1 MITLCDPTWQHA
13 LEPGPLAVCI
23 DLGAAMMPYQTHFP
37 GIPFAGSLVR
47 IEPTGS
53 ASSLFDGVDGYLVK
67 RTIALEVG
75 ATFFKPTSLHS
86 PLISN
91 YCKKVHILANT
102 ANHSSLAITH
112 LFVDCTG
119 VQSEIPS
126 RRILIS

>member
-1 MITLCDPTWQHA
+1 MITLCDPTRQHA

-23 DLGAAMMPYQTHFP
+23 DLGAAMMPYQTYFP
-37 GIPFAGSLVR
+37 GIPFAGLLVR
-47 IEPTGS
+47 IESTGS

-75 ATFFKPTSLHS
+75 AMFFKPTSLHS
-86 PLISN
+86 PLISK

-102 ANHSSLAITH
+102 ANHPSQTIIH
-112 LFVDCTG
+112 FFVDCTR